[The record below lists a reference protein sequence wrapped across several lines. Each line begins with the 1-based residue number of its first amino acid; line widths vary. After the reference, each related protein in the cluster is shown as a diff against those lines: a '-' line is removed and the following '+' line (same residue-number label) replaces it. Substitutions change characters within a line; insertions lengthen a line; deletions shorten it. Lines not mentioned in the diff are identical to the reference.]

1 MFRYRPL
8 TLALLAVLACGQA
21 QAQSEDARTLLI
33 EQGYFWQGQ
42 DKPER
47 AAEVWNKLLLIDAQQ
62 ADALYGLGLIAVKAE
77 RLPEAK
83 TYLQRMQAQSPP
95 PRLALLLEQDIRLTD
110 PANIK
115 LLDDARLLVEEGDRP
130 RAAQVYRQA
139 LGGKPGQ
146 GQIGLEVYNN
156 LAYVPQS
163 WGEARS
169 GLERLQREYP
179 NDSYIALF
187 LAKHMARNESTRA
200 DGIRALARLADREDI
215 GGDADESWRL
225 ALTWIGP
232 PNKAQ
237 QPLFEQFLRS
247 HPDDEEIRAQ
257 LNKGRS
263 QAASG
268 GGAVSWT
275 RAPALD
281 RGFKAL
287 EKGEFETAERE
298 FSSHLK
304 SNPNDADA
312 LGGLGVVRQRQ
323 ERLED
328 AEVLLTKASQQ
339 PNGRSWRAALD
350 DVRYW
355 ALLQRARE
363 SVARERVADARQQL
377 DQAQRLKPRDN
388 EVLLMLA
395 DLQLQQG
402 EIAQAEKG
410 YRQVLA
416 QKPKEARALRGLA
429 QVLAQQDKPDEAMRL
444 LDSMTPAEREKF
456 GGLGQLRAE
465 QAMVRARAAEA
476 RGDAQGMRQA
486 LESAL
491 RDDPN
496 NPWVRF
502 SLARL
507 YVDLGAVA
515 EARSLVDGLLVS
527 QPNDRDALYTSALLS
542 VQLGEWDKAQTA
554 LARIPREARNADVNR
569 LVAEVDFNLQLQ
581 RIDELSRSGQRAEA
595 RVFLGRIEESAEG
608 RPARLAAMASAY
620 ASAGDPQR
628 AMHIMRDLLARSPRQ
643 DIGLTLSY
651 AGVLLQAEQDVE
663 VAGILR
669 DLQGARM
676 DVDERKQ
683 YDDLLFHYRVRQA
696 EQLRERGELATA
708 YETLAPALAQRPQ
721 DPLAVSALARM
732 YSANGDANKALSLL
746 KPLVQRN
753 PDDANLQVGA
763 ADMAAQ
769 ARDNSYA
776 EAALEK
782 AVKLAPQDV
791 EILTTAARVYRAM
804 GRSGTAASLLN
815 RVVAQEKRQ
824 QTPAF
829 AAAEPVGAASANPFS
844 GVGSRAAD
852 LAAIPA
858 PVQAMPEKS
867 ASAPLFADSGSAA
880 PASRRGEELPL
891 RSEYLTAS
899 SLDPAYRASDA
910 PSAGNPFVAPD
921 PSKPYDSRAGMSA
934 AARALDEIREER
946 SPYVVQGL
954 TVRSNDSESGLSK
967 ITDVQAPLEINFP
980 AGDSRV
986 ALRVTP
992 VSLNAGGIDDNAKT
1006 RFGSGALGAS
1016 AEIANIASTRSAL
1029 QAVDVTTLTPA
1040 ELTAHNESLA
1050 ALDGRIGNA
1059 LSGVTGPVGRQRD
1072 SGVGLAAAWESKPNG
1087 LKADIGVSPMGFL
1100 YSTVIGGVSLDR
1112 PVSGTDHVRYGVGLS
1127 RRMVTDSL
1135 TSFAGARDARTG
1147 AEWGG
1152 VTANGGRAQI
1162 SYDDGDVGAY
1172 GYGALHALRGN
1183 NVKSNSRAELGGGV
1197 YWYLV
1202 NDEDSILTAGLSMT
1216 GIGYDNNQ
1224 GHFTYGSGGY
1234 FSPQGFYSLGVPV
1247 SWSHRGERWT
1257 YALRGSLGVQHIK
1270 QDAAD
1275 YHPNDSDMQ
1284 ASLEQMSGV
1293 AAGLG
1298 IGIPTRVAG
1307 SSDTGIGYSLAGNAE
1322 YRLGSNF
1329 FLGGQLGVDNA
1340 QDYRQWSGG
1349 LYLRYMFENMTG
1361 PMALPVS
1368 PYQSPYAN

>member
-21 QAQSEDARTLLI
+21 QAQSEDARALLI
-33 EQGYFWQGQ
+33 QQGYFWQGQ

-47 AAEVWNKLLLIDAQQ
+47 AAEVWNKVLLIDARQP
-62 ADALYGLGLIAVKAE
+62 DALYGLGLIEVQAG
-77 RLPEAK
+77 RLQEARG
-83 TYLQRMQAQSPP
+83 YLQRLQAQSPL

-115 LLDDARLLVEEGDRP
+115 LLDDARLLVEENDRP

-146 GQIGLEVYNN
+146 GQIGVEIYNN
-156 LAYVPQS
+156 LAYVPQF

-179 NDSYIALF
+179 DDPYVALF
-187 LAKHMARNESTRA
+187 LAKHMARYENSRP
-200 DGIRALARLADREDI
+200 DGIRALARLAQREDI

-237 QPLFEQFLRS
+237 QPLFEQFLSS
-247 HPDDEEIRAQ
+247 HPDDEEIRA
-257 LNKGRS
+257 LLTRGRS
-263 QAASG
+263 QASSG
-268 GGAVSWT
+268 GAAGWT
-275 RAPALD
+275 RAPALE

-287 EKGEFETAERE
+287 EKGELETAERE
-298 FSSHLK
+298 FAGHLK

-312 LGGLGVVRQRQ
+312 LGGLGLVRQRQ
-323 ERLED
+323 ERLDD
-328 AEVLLTKASQQ
+328 AEVLLTRASQQ
-339 PNGRSWRAALD
+339 PGGRSWRAALD
-350 DVRYW
+350 DARYW

-363 SVARERVADARQQL
+363 SLSRDRVGDARQQL
-377 DQAQRLKPRDN
+377 EQAQRLKPRDN
-388 EVLLMLA
+388 EVLLMQA

-402 EIAQAEKG
+402 ETALAEKG

-416 QKPKEARALRGLA
+416 QKSGEARALRGLA
-429 QVLAQQDKPDEAMRL
+429 QVLALQDKPDEAMRL
-444 LDSMTPAEREKF
+444 LDGLTPAEREKF

-465 QAMVRARAAEA
+465 QSMMRARAAEA
-476 RGDAQGMRQA
+476 RGDVQGMREA
-486 LESAL
+486 LEAAL

-496 NPWVRF
+496 NPWARL

-507 YVDLGAVA
+507 YVDLGAVD
-515 EARSLVDGLLVS
+515 EGRSLVDGLLVNK
-527 QPNDRDALYTSALLS
+527 PDDPDALYTSALLA
-542 VQLGEWDKAQTA
+542 VQLGEWARAQAT
-554 LARIPREARNADVNR
+554 LARISREARNADVNR
-569 LVAEVDFNLQLQ
+569 LVGEVDFNLQLE
-581 RIDELSRSGQRAEA
+581 RIAELSRTGQRAEA
-595 RVFLGRIEESAEG
+595 RVFLERIEASAEG
-608 RPARLAAMASAY
+608 RPGRLAALASAY

-628 AMHIMRDLLARSPRQ
+628 AMHIMRDLLARSPRR
-643 DIGLTLSY
+643 DVALTLSY

-669 DLQGARM
+669 DLQGTRM
-676 DVDERKQ
+676 SVDERKQ

-696 EQLRERGELATA
+696 EQLRERGELAAA
-708 YETLAPALAQRPQ
+708 YDTLAPALAQRPQ

-732 YSANGDANKALSLL
+732 YSANGDASKALSLF

-753 PDDANLQVGA
+753 PDDASLQVGA

-769 ARDNSYA
+769 ARENAYA

-782 AVKLAPQDV
+782 AVKLAPQDA
-791 EILTTAARVYRAM
+791 EILTTAARVYRAL
-804 GRSGTAASLLN
+804 GRSATAARLLS

-829 AAAEPVGAASANPFS
+829 AATEPAAVAATNPFS
-844 GVGSRAAD
+844 GIGSLAAAP
-852 LAAIPA
+852 AAIPA
-858 PVQAMPEKS
+858 PVQGMGEQS
-867 ASAPLFADSGSAA
+867 D
-880 PASRRGEELPL
+880 PAGRRDEPLPL
-891 RSEYLTAS
+891 RSEYLTVANLETGRAT
-899 SLDPAYRASDA
+899 LDS
-910 PSAGNPFVAPD
+910 PSAGNPFAAPD
-921 PSKPYDSRAGMSA
+921 PRQPHDPRTGLSA

-954 TVRSNDSESGLSK
+954 TVRSNDSESGLSR

-986 ALRVTP
+986 AVRVTP
-992 VSLNAGGIDDNAKT
+992 VSLNAGSIDDNAKT

-1016 AEIANIASTRSAL
+1016 SEIADIASTRSAL
-1029 QAVDVTTLTPA
+1029 QAVDVSTLTPA
-1040 ELTAHNESLA
+1040 ELTAHEQSLA
-1050 ALDGRIGNA
+1050 ALDSRIGNA

-1072 SGVGLAAAWESKPNG
+1072 TGVGLAAAWESKPNG

-1112 PVSGTDHVRYGVGLS
+1112 PVSGTDHMRYGVTLS

-1135 TSFAGARDARTG
+1135 TSFAGARDARSG
-1147 AEWGG
+1147 LEWGG

-1197 YWYLV
+1197 YWYLF
-1202 NDEDSILTAGLSMT
+1202 NDEERILTAGLSLT

-1275 YHPNDSDMQ
+1275 YHPNDGDMQ
-1284 ASLEQMSGV
+1284 AALEQTSGV

-1298 IGIPTRVAG
+1298 IGIPTRVSG

>member
-8 TLALLAVLACGQA
+8 TLALLAALACSQA

-33 EQGYFWQGQ
+33 QQGYFWQGQ

-47 AAEVWNKLLLIDAQQ
+47 AAEVWSKVLLIDAQQ
-62 ADALYGLGLIAVKAE
+62 PDALYGLGLIAVKAE
-77 RLPEAK
+77 RMPEAK
-83 TYLQRMQAQSPP
+83 GYLQRLQAQSPL

-115 LLDDARLLVEEGDRP
+115 LLEDARLLVEEGDRA

-146 GQIGLEVYNN
+146 GQVGVEVYNN
-156 LAYVPQS
+156 LAYVAPS
-163 WGEARS
+163 WSEARS

-179 NDSYIALF
+179 DDPYVALF
-187 LAKHMARNESTRA
+187 LAKHMARYEDSRA
-200 DGIRALARLADREDI
+200 DGIRALARLALREDI

-232 PNKAQ
+232 PNQAQ
-237 QPLFEQFLRS
+237 QPLFEQFLRN
-247 HPDDEEIRAQ
+247 HPDDDEIRALLTQ
-257 LNKGRS
+257 GRS

-268 GGAVSWT
+268 GAAGWA
-275 RAPALD
+275 RAPALE

-298 FSSHLK
+298 FTGHLQR
-304 SNPNDADA
+304 NPNDADA
-312 LGGLGVVRQRQ
+312 LGGLGIVRQRQ

-328 AEVLLTKASQQ
+328 AKVLFTKASQQ
-339 PNGRSWRAALD
+339 PGGRSWRAALD

-363 SVARERVADARQQL
+363 SVARERITDARQQL
-377 DQAQRLKPRDN
+377 IEAQRLKPREN
-388 EVLLMLA
+388 EALLMLA
-395 DLQLQQG
+395 DLQVQQG
-402 EIAQAEKG
+402 EMAQAEKG

-416 QKPKEARALRGLA
+416 QKPREARALRGLA
-429 QVLAQQDKPDEAMRL
+429 QVLAQQDKPDEALRL
-444 LDSMTPAEREKF
+444 LDTLPPDEREKW

-465 QAMVRARAAEA
+465 QSMMRARAAEA
-476 RGDAQGMRQA
+476 RGDVQGMREA

-496 NPWVRF
+496 NPWVRL

-507 YVDLGAVA
+507 YVDLGAVD
-515 EARSLVDGLLVS
+515 EARSLVDGLLVNK
-527 QPNDRDALYTSALLS
+527 PDDPDTLYTSALLS
-542 VQLGEWDKAQTA
+542 VQLGEWAKAQAT
-554 LARIPREARNADVNR
+554 LARISREARNADVNR
-569 LVAEVDFNLQLQ
+569 LVSEVDFNLQLE
-581 RIDELSRSGQRAEA
+581 RIAELSRTGQRAEA
-595 RVFLGRIEESAEG
+595 RVFLERIESSAEK
-608 RPARLAAMASAY
+608 RPARLAALASAY
-620 ASAGDPQR
+620 ASAGAPQR
-628 AMHIMRDLLARSPRQ
+628 AMDIMRDLLARSPRR
-643 DIGLTLSY
+643 DVALTLSY

-669 DLQGARM
+669 DLQGTRM
-676 DVDERKQ
+676 TLDERKR

-696 EQLRERGELATA
+696 EQLRERGELAAA
-708 YETLAPALAQRPQ
+708 YDTLAPALAQRPQ
-721 DPLAVSALARM
+721 DPLAVAALARM
-732 YSANGDANKALSLL
+732 YSANGDATQALSLF

-753 PDDANLQVGA
+753 PNDASLQVGA

-769 ARDNSYA
+769 ARENAYA

-782 AVKLAPQDV
+782 AVKLAPQDA
-791 EILTTAARVYRAM
+791 EILTTAARVYRTL
-804 GRSGTAASLLN
+804 GRSGTAAKLLS

-829 AAAEPVGAASANPFS
+829 ATAEPSGTRAANPFS
-844 GVGSRAAD
+844 GIGS
-852 LAAIPA
+852 LAAAPATIPA
-858 PVQAMPEKS
+858 PVQGMAEL
-867 ASAPLFADSGSAA
+867 PLGNGIPVPGSGRAEA
-880 PASRRGEELPL
+880 LPL
-891 RSEYLTAS
+891 RSEYLRLS
-899 SLDPAYRASDA
+899 SLDAEHAAA
-910 PSAGNPFVAPD
+910 PSAGNPFAISDSRKPHD
-921 PSKPYDSRAGMSA
+921 PRAGMSV

-967 ITDVQAPLEINFP
+967 LTDVQAPLEINFP

-992 VSLNAGGIDDNAKT
+992 VSLNAGSVDENAKT

-1016 AEIANIASTRSAL
+1016 SEIADIASTRSAL
-1029 QAVDVTTLTPA
+1029 QAVDVSALTPV
-1040 ELTAHNESLA
+1040 ELTAHEQSLA
-1050 ALDGRIGNA
+1050 ALDSRIGNA
-1059 LSGVTGPVGRQRD
+1059 LSGVTGAVGRQRD
-1072 SGVGLAAAWESKPNG
+1072 NGVGLAAAWESEANG

-1112 PVSGTDHVRYGVGLS
+1112 PISGTDHVRYGVTLS

-1135 TSFAGARDARTG
+1135 TSFAGARDARSG
-1147 AEWGG
+1147 LEWGG

-1172 GYGALHALRGN
+1172 GYGALHALRGH
-1183 NVKSNSRAELGGGV
+1183 NVKSNTRAELGGGV

-1202 NDEDSILTAGLSMT
+1202 NDEDSMLTAGLSLT

-1247 SWSHRGERWT
+1247 NWSHRGERWS

-1270 QDAAD
+1270 QDSAD

-1284 ASLEQMSGV
+1284 AALEQTSGV

-1298 IGIPTRVAG
+1298 IGIPTRVSG

-1322 YRLGSNF
+1322 YRLGSHF